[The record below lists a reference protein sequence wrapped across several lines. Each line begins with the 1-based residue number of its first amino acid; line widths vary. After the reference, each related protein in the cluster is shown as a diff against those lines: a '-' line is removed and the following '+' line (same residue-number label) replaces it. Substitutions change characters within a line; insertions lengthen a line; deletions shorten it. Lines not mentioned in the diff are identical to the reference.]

1 MTSPVRDHGL
11 PKQSAK
17 RSRVR
22 APELVGRRWVGTGG
36 ADLSL
41 ADLRGRIVLLDFWT
55 SCCVNCQHVLDELR
69 ELEHEFADVLVV
81 VGVHSPKFAH
91 EGTVEAVDAAV
102 LRWDVRHPV
111 LDDPQLTTWQAY
123 AARAW
128 PTLTV
133 VDPEGYVVASMSG
146 EGHAHGLGVLLREL
160 VAEHEAKGTLRR
172 GDQPYVAPPAPD
184 SAFALPTALLP
195 LPASAGGGYL
205 LSDTAHHQLVV
216 LDDDLAAER
225 ARIGTGERGLVD
237 GGPDQARLSEPV
249 GLTLLPADVAARVGW
264 DVAVA
269 DSTNHAVRGLRL
281 ADLSLV
287 TLAGTGRQLRRREGG
302 GPALEQDLSTPLDTA
317 WFDDQLV
324 IAMAGVHQL
333 WALDPAP
340 AGPAGAVDATGGVVR
355 VLAGT
360 TAEGLRDGAA
370 EQAWFAQTG
379 ALETSADGSRLW
391 VLDSE
396 TSALRWLER
405 SVGAP
410 GGQVDRTVHAVEDD
424 RMANVLP
431 VSSQMSAGYEVGSV
445 VGTGLFEF
453 GLRDGEA
460 AQALLQHPLGIALLP
475 DGSVVVADT
484 YNGALRRYDPL
495 GGDAGEVTTLARDLA
510 EPTAVAVE
518 LDDDGRAATFVVV
531 ESAASRLTRL
541 QVPAAASK
549 LAGEAQRVKRPP
561 TPLAPGPV
569 ALRVAFTPPTGQKLD
584 HRWGDPTRL
593 VVSSS
598 PPALLSAGAGD
609 AEGLTRDLVIDSSAL
624 HPGATGVLHVSV
636 QAAACDGDPVTGEVP
651 EFAACH
657 LYQQDWGIPVVLDPS
672 GPSELA
678 LDLRGA

>member
-1 MTSPVRDHGL
+1 MTSPVRDHGQPATSL
-11 PKQSAK
+11 K
-17 RSRVR
+17 RTRVR
-22 APELVGRRWVGTGG
+22 APELVGRRWVGTGD

-111 LDDPQLTTWQAY
+111 LDDPQLVTWQAY

-172 GDQPYVAPPAPD
+172 GDQPYVAPAAPD
-184 SAFALPTALLP
+184 SAFALPTALLA
-195 LPASAGGGYL
+195 LPESAGGGYL

-216 LDDDLAAER
+216 LDDDLATER

-237 GGPDQARLSEPV
+237 GGPEQSRLSEPV
-249 GLTLLPADVAARVGW
+249 GLSLLPADVAARVGW

-333 WALDPAP
+333 WALGPAP

-379 ALETSADGSRLW
+379 ALQTSADGSRLW

-405 SVGAP
+405 SGGGTGAD
-410 GGQVDRTVHAVEDD
+410 VDREVKTVDDD

-431 VSSQMSAGYEVGSV
+431 VAGAGYEVGSV

-453 GLRDGEA
+453 GLRDGDA
-460 AQALLQHPLGIALLP
+460 GQALLQHPLGVALLP

-495 GGDAGEVTTLARDLA
+495 DHEVSTLARDLA

-518 LDDDGRAATFVVV
+518 LDDDGRAVTFAVV

-598 PPALLSAGAGD
+598 PEGLLSQGAGD
-609 AEGLTRDLVIDSSAL
+609 REGLARDLVVDPSAL
-624 HPGATGVLHVSV
+624 EPGATGVLHVSV

-657 LYQQDWGIPVVLDPS
+657 LYQQDWGIPVVLDEA

>member
-1 MTSPVRDHGL
+1 MTSPVRDHGR
-11 PKQSAK
+11 PATP
-17 RSRVR
+17 RTRVR

-41 ADLRGRIVLLDFWT
+41 AGLRGRIVLLDFWT

-111 LDDPQLTTWQAY
+111 LDDPQLVTWQAY

-184 SAFALPTALLP
+184 SAFALPTALLA
-195 LPASAGGGYL
+195 LPAAAGGGYL

-216 LDDDLAAER
+216 LDDDLTTER

-237 GGPDQARLSEPV
+237 GGPDRARLSEPV
-249 GLTLLPADVAARVGW
+249 GLALLPPDVAARVGW

-333 WALDPAP
+333 WAFDPAP
-340 AGPAGAVDATGGVVR
+340 AGPSGAVDATGGVVR

-391 VLDSE
+391 VLDAE

-405 SVGAP
+405 SGGAA
-410 GGQVDRTVHAVEDD
+410 GGGVDREVKTVEDD

-431 VSSQMSAGYEVGSV
+431 VAGAGYQVGSV

-495 GGDAGEVTTLARDLA
+495 GGDSGEVTTLARDLA

-541 QVPAAASK
+541 QVPAAASR

-598 PPALLSAGAGD
+598 PEGLLSAGAGD
-609 AEGLTRDLVIDSSAL
+609 AEGLVRELVIDPSAL
-624 HPGATGVLHVSV
+624 EPGATGVLHVSV

-657 LYQQDWGIPVVLDPS
+657 LYQQDWGIPVVLDEA

>member
-1 MTSPVRDHGL
+1 MTSPVRDHG
-11 PKQSAK
+11 QSATSTSLK
-17 RSRVR
+17 RTRVR

-41 ADLRGRIVLLDFWT
+41 AELRGRIVLLDFWT

-172 GDQPYVAPPAPD
+172 GDAPYVPPPAPD

-216 LDDDLAAER
+216 LDDDLATER

-237 GGPDQARLSEPV
+237 GSPDQARLSEPV

-317 WFDDQLV
+317 WFDGQLV
-324 IAMAGVHQL
+324 VAMAGVHQL

-340 AGPAGAVDATGGVVR
+340 AGPSGAVDATGGVVR

-379 ALETSADGSRLW
+379 ALETSADGTRLW
-391 VLDSE
+391 VLDAE

-405 SVGAP
+405 SGDAP
-410 GGQVDRTVHAVEDD
+410 ADRAVKDVDDD

-431 VSSQMSAGYEVGSV
+431 VAGAGYEVGSV

-460 AQALLQHPLGIALLP
+460 AQALLQHPLGMALLP

-484 YNGALRRYDPL
+484 YNGALRRYDAL
-495 GGDAGEVTTLARDLA
+495 GGDAGEVTTLASGLA

-518 LDDDGRAATFVVV
+518 LDPEDGRALTFVVV

-541 QVPAAASK
+541 QVPTSASK

-598 PPALLSAGAGD
+598 PEGLLSAGAGD
-609 AEGLTRDLVIDSSAL
+609 AEGLTRDLVIDASAL
-624 HPGATGVLHVSV
+624 ERGSTGVLHVSV